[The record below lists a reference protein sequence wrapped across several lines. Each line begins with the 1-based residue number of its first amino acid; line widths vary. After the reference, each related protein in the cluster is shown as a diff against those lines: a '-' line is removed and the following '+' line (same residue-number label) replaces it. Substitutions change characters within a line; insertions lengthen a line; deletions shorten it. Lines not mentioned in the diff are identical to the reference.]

1 MDVGE
6 LQRQF
11 ATAKFLSFDEANGLV
26 RVHVAASHATATIYL
41 QGAHLTAFQPAGRL
55 G

>member
-26 RVHVAASHATATIYL
+26 RVHVAASMLRRRSICRERT
-41 QGAHLTAFQPAGRL
+41 
-55 G
+55 